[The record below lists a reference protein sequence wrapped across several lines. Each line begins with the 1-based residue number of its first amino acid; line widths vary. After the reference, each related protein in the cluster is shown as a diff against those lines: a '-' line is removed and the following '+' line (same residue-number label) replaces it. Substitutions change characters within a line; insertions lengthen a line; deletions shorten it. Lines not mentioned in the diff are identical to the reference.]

1 MINNY
6 IDSILNE
13 KNLKLQYTMVIDYIR
28 NYIDKSFNMSDKC
41 DFINGKCIGNRLCKS
56 VHSKDGCCYTHG
68 KVCKFLKDN
77 KCSIESISCKLFM
90 CDYLERK
97 YGKIQL
103 SKIFPVKKVFNKRQ
117 IAILKYSF
125 FIDKTDL
132 VDILLKHI

>member
-1 MINNY
+1 MITKILKRDGRRVPFNVEKIAKAIYQAAVSVGGENY
-6 IDSILNE
+6 EEAQELA
-13 KNLKLQYTMVIDYIR
+13 Y
-28 NYIDKSFNMSDKC
+28 
-41 DFINGKCIGNRLCKS
+41 
-56 VHSKDGCCYTHG
+56 
-68 KVCKFLKDN
+68 KV
-77 KCSIESISCKLFM
+77 